1 MKTITPQQL
10 QELLESNETVQVIDV
25 RDEYEYEVGRISD
38 QVQLIPLHEVMHKV
52 HLLNPEGKVVFHCQ
66 SGKRAA
72 SVVDT
77 LEREFKLTNLYNLE
91 GGIAAYKE
99 QIDNSI
105 EII

>member
-10 QELLESNETVQVIDV
+10 KQLFDSNEAVQVIDV
-25 RDEYEYEVGRISD
+25 RDEYEYEVGRINDS
-38 QVQLIPLHEVMHKV
+38 VQLIPLHEVMHKV
-52 HLLNPEGKVVFHCQ
+52 HMIDEIKKVVFHCQ

-77 LEREFKLTNLYNLE
+77 LEREFKFTNLYNLE

-99 QIDNSI
+99 QVDQSI